1 MVHTGLQAII
11 LAAGSS
17 SRFNTSKTKLC
28 FPICGQELVVYPA
41 KLLASLQI
49 PTTCVVGFQK
59 EAVKAAIAR
68 HSLPN
73 ISFAEQAEPLG
84 TGHALACAREHF
96 FADTILVMNGDAPL
110 LTKEIV
116 EALLDAHRD
125 ATATVS
131 FIISQSTDPS
141 ADGYGR
147 IVQQDGK
154 VRVVESRNY
163 TGNRHKD
170 QYINAG
176 IYLFQRT
183 FLEKALS
190 SIRPDLKTGEIYIT
204 DLIQYASSTNEPII
218 TSFAPF
224 DNIRGINT
232 LKELWTAEHIKRS
245 ELITHWMSEGV
256 RFIAAQNVYLDLDVS
271 IGADT
276 TVAPGCILLQ
286 GSSIGCGCT
295 LGAYSHVSNSVLHDH
310 VVVMPHS
317 IITDSTVHV
326 YAHVGPFA
334 QIRASVVGER
344 AFVGN
349 FVEMNRS
356 TIGTQSKAKHL
367 TYLGDAHIGGFV
379 NIGAGTI
386 TCNYDGIQKHVTTIK
401 DRAFIGSNNA
411 LVAPLIVGEGA
422 MTGAGSVI
430 TDNVPDDALAIARS
444 RQTIK
449 ENFVGQMR
457 ARITLEKE
465 ASHNSELGA

>member
-1 MVHTGLQAII
+1 MVRSGLQAII

-17 SRFNTSKTKLC
+17 SRFNTSKSKLC
-28 FPICGQELVVYPA
+28 FPICGQELIVYPA

-49 PTTCVVGFQK
+49 PLTCVVGFQK
-59 EAVKAAIAR
+59 EAVKAALAR

-73 ISFAEQAEPLG
+73 ISFAEQLQPLG
-84 TGHALACAREHF
+84 TGHALASAREHF

-110 LTKEIV
+110 ITQEIV
-116 EALLDAHRD
+116 ETLLDAHRD
-125 ATATVS
+125 ATASVS
-131 FIISQSTDPS
+131 FVISQSTDPS

-154 VRVVESRNY
+154 IRVVESRNY

-183 FLEKALS
+183 FLEKALAT
-190 SIRPDLKTGEIYIT
+190 IHPDAKTGEMYIT
-204 DLIQYASSTNEPII
+204 DLIQYASNTNEPII

-232 LKELWTAEHIKRS
+232 LKELWAAEHIKRS
-245 ELITHWMSEGV
+245 ELITHWMSQGV

-276 TVAPGCILLQ
+276 TISPGCILVN

-295 LGAYSHVSNSVLHDH
+295 LGAYSYVCNSVLHDQ
-310 VVVMPHS
+310 VFMMSHS
-317 IITDSTVHV
+317 IISDSIVHE
-326 YAHVGPFA
+326 YAHIGPFA
-334 QIRASVVGER
+334 QIRSSTIGER
-344 AFVGN
+344 AVVGN
-349 FVEMNRS
+349 FVEVNRS
-356 TIGTQSKAKHL
+356 KIGNQSKAKHL
-367 TYLGDAHIGGFV
+367 TYLGDARIGNSV

-386 TCNYDGIQKHVTTIK
+386 TCNYDGIQKHITTIK

-411 LVAPLIVGEGA
+411 LVAPIIVGEGA

-430 TDNVPDDALAIARS
+430 TDDVPADALAIARS
-444 RQTIK
+444 RQTVK
-449 ENFVGQMR
+449 ENFVEQMR
-457 ARITLEKE
+457 ARIVAEKE
-465 ASHNSELGA
+465 TPHTTELGA